1 MATAT
6 TVTIISSPSSP
17 FMLPGMSSA
26 DSSRVVRFSDECVLI
41 PESPRAKRRMLTKSY
56 SLPLW
61 KRKPTQFS
69 DSEAD
74 ESPSTFN
81 NVEETRVVL
90 KVPLPTFRAKS
101 PHRGRSVSSSPPT
114 AKPLSPC
121 LVHRSPSSAST
132 SHTSPTLSPVRRPSL
147 PIYHKNRDDS
157 ALTIPLRACC
167 QGCERVIEESLRRG
181 DTWTENFTRGA
192 RRRRAASL
200 DTGSSS
206 SAFGSVKLSSSL
218 PDASPIAS
226 GLQTSTFAI
235 TVDEVDR
242 RHRSQNHTGRSASFS
257 ESSSPVSPSG
267 PRYPHDRSHE
277 RDTSYESVSSSNSE
291 DLTPETIDSRRR
303 LRSSPIEEEDETQL
317 FPLPSPRRS
326 PSGSGASSPAASPKP
341 TPVPSPNASTSCL
354 DKPASSSKESISS
367 ATGSSEDGVLKH
379 SLSRKTPDG
388 LLSPSLS
395 STITVDAPRPPRPT
409 LPRTHERKVSLPTPV
424 SPKGPRPPLS
434 LSLPMPTKQP
444 NTPSS
449 ARDTPLTPPPSSLA
463 HTPKRPEEP
472 EQTRHERRGSDA
484 GRTAERRQWDVWGS
498 LLTLSSGVVR
508 I

>member
-1 MATAT
+1 MSIYLWCRGTAT
-6 TVTIISSPSSP
+6 QWAQIYRPTIYRLRPSGADTEQTAPSVPVLTSSEAVIFMIPRSLSTPCSKQCPFSVTGVYFYPTTPQTVGPFSGLHFLRPSLTTNDGDRNNGDNNQLTIFPVHVARNELCRLVS
-17 FMLPGMSSA
+17 
-26 DSSRVVRFSDECVLI
+26 C
-41 PESPRAKRRMLTKSY
+41 ESPRAKRRMLTKSY

-90 KVPLPTFRAKS
+90 KVPLPT
-101 PHRGRSVSSSPPT
+101 
-114 AKPLSPC
+114 
-121 LVHRSPSSAST
+121 
-132 SHTSPTLSPVRRPSL
+132 
-147 PIYHKNRDDS
+147 
-157 ALTIPLRACC
+157 
-167 QGCERVIEESLRRG
+167 
-181 DTWTENFTRGA
+181 GA

-354 DKPASSSKESISS
+354 DKPASSSKESINS